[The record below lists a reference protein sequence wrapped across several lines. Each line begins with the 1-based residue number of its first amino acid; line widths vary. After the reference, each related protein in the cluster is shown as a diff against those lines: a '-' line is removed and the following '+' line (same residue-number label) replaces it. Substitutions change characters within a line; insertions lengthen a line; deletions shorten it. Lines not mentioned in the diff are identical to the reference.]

1 MDKQE
6 EQFIRRINAKEE
18 EGFKELF
25 EKYYRYLVIAAR
37 RYVETRDEA
46 EDIVQDAI
54 FNLWQS
60 QKTFNSSINLQQ
72 YLYTSVKNGC
82 LHHLKRKHI
91 RQNFTDHILHTT
103 ALTEENDSEYEIM
116 YEEIQRRVHQEIDK
130 LPEKCKKIF
139 KEHLAGKKNEEIAE
153 LFQISVNTV
162 KNQKKNAMRILR
174 KTWAILIT
182 SFF

>member
-54 FNLWQS
+54 FNLMQR
-60 QKTFNSSINLQQ
+60 KKLSIHHQFATIFI
-72 YLYTSVKNGC
+72 YFCEKRVACTTS
-82 LHHLKRKHI
+82 
-91 RQNFTDHILHTT
+91 
-103 ALTEENDSEYEIM
+103 
-116 YEEIQRRVHQEIDK
+116 
-130 LPEKCKKIF
+130 
-139 KEHLAGKKNEEIAE
+139 
-153 LFQISVNTV
+153 
-162 KNQKKNAMRILR
+162 NANI
-174 KTWAILIT
+174 
-182 SFF
+182 